1 MRVHSPS
8 TNLTVV
14 TAWGPVW
21 QRRHEDDDPEC
32 DGAAHKFDPHLTF
45 GGLRSLVRLNQP
57 RREGHSA

>member
-1 MRVHSPS
+1 MR
-8 TNLTVV
+8 
-14 TAWGPVW
+14 AQPVD
-21 QRRHEDDDPEC
+21 QSYGGHRLGAGLAAAHEDDDPEC